1 MPYEH
6 SFVIITMV
14 MLVAN
19 TYASSPR
26 GNAMR
31 FVPIPERERS
41 RAKLSHQVDKLKV
54 LVSRTGADNGD
65 LETTGKHLSAAIET
79 LNRHRRIEVEMAQ
92 APVVQGAQEAAL
104 DAATLGAATALQE
117 AIASLD
123 LMRLRTGVMPS
134 QSEFRDLAHRLAL
147 ADAAFRFV
155 AVGVRRSR
163 LLPSEPGRRRDFWQT
178 LRNDWA
184 ALGNFGQKRPGR
196 EVL

>member
-1 MPYEH
+1 
-6 SFVIITMV
+6 
-14 MLVAN
+14 
-19 TYASSPR
+19 
-26 GNAMR
+26 MR

-41 RAKLSHQVDKLKV
+41 RAKLAH
-54 LVSRTGADNGD
+54 
-65 LETTGKHLSAAIET
+65 
-79 LNRHRRIEVEMAQ
+79 
-92 APVVQGAQEAAL
+92 QGAEGAALDAAAL
-104 DAATLGAATALQE
+104 DAATLEAATALQE
-117 AIASLD
+117 AIASID

-134 QSEFRDLAHRLAL
+134 QSEFRDLAYRLAL
-147 ADAAFRFV
+147 ADAAFRVV